1 MAIDWLAIKNDYING
16 GGSYRKLAEKYG
28 VKFASLRSRAEKES
42 WTKLREEQQH
52 KTSTKTAQKTQEKIS
67 DALSEEAATKA
78 RIRSKLIGL
87 AEKWVDGQGE
97 KIRDTGDFRRMV
109 QSCVDLGIMDVQDAA
124 EVEND
129 GLLEALGNVA
139 SELFE
144 DGDDSNMLPE
154 ESE

>member
-1 MAIDWLAIKNDYING
+1 MAVDWLQIKTDYING

-28 VKFASLRSRAEKES
+28 VKFAALRSRAEKES

-67 DALSEEAATKA
+67 EALSEEAATKV
-78 RIRSKLIGL
+78 RIRGKLIKM
-87 AEKWVDGQGE
+87 AENWIDAQ
-97 KIRDTGDFRRMV
+97 RDSVKDPGAFRRIV
-109 QSCVDLGIMDVQDAA
+109 QSCVDLGIMDVQDGT

-139 SELFE
+139 ANLFE
-144 DGDDSNMLPE
+144 DGDDSTILPE
-154 ESE
+154 DDE